1 MKIGFVSL
9 GCPKNQVDTEVML
22 RELIAAGYE
31 VTPDETEAEIV
42 IVNTCAFI
50 ESAKKESIDNILDIA
65 WLKENARLQGIVV
78 TGCMAQRYRE
88 AILEQ
93 LPEVDAVLG
102 TGSLHDIVRAVESV
116 ARGEKFTSFLE
127 NEAMPLGG
135 ERVLT
140 TPSYYAYLKIAEGCD
155 NRCTYCAIPDIR
167 GAFRSR
173 PMEDLVAEA
182 KELESLGVRELIL
195 VAQDTTRY
203 GQDLYGEYR
212 LSALIDAICE
222 ATEIPWIRL
231 LYCYP
236 DKITD
241 GLLAQFESN
250 PRLCKYVDMPIQ
262 HASDRILRR
271 MNRRGDSALIRSV
284 MEKLRAI
291 DGMTVR
297 STVICGFPGETE
309 EDFTELCEFLE
320 WARFDRLG
328 AFPYSREE
336 GTPAYDFA
344 DQVDEQEKQDRADA
358 VMAIAAD
365 HAFAQNEAMIG
376 QTVTVLCEE
385 YDGASGVYFGRT
397 AAQAPEIDNKT
408 YFVAKKGAVQPGE
421 FVEVLLTDAMDY
433 DLLGKFQK
441 KLEVR

>member
-22 RELIAAGYE
+22 RELVAAGYE
-31 VTPDETEAEIV
+31 VTPNETEAQIV
-42 IVNTCAFI
+42 IINTCAFI
-50 ESAKKESIDNILDIA
+50 ESAKKEAIDNILDIA
-65 WLKENARLQGIVV
+65 WLKENAHLQGIVV
-78 TGCMAQRYRE
+78 CGCMAQRYRE

-102 TGSLHDIVRAVESV
+102 TGSLHDIVAAVEAVS
-116 ARGEKFTSFLE
+116 RGEKFTSFGA

-155 NRCTYCAIPDIR
+155 NRCTYCAIPNIR

-173 PMEDLVAEA
+173 PIEDLVAEA
-182 KELESLGVRELIL
+182 KDLEALGVRELIL

-212 LSALIDAICE
+212 LCELIDEICA
-222 ATEIPWIRL
+222 ATTIPWIRL

-241 GLLAQFESN
+241 GLLARLERN
-250 PRLCKYVDMPIQ
+250 PRLCKYIDMPIQ
-262 HASDRILRR
+262 HCNDRILRR
-271 MNRRGDSALIRSV
+271 MNRRGDNALLRSV
-284 MEKLRAI
+284 VEKLRAI
-291 DGMTVR
+291 EGMTIR

-309 EDFTELCEFLE
+309 AEHAELCEFLE
-320 WARFDRLG
+320 WAKFDRLG

-336 GTPAYDFA
+336 DTPAYGFEG
-344 DQVDEQEKQDRADA
+344 QLDEQTKQNRADA

-365 HAFAQNEAMIG
+365 HAFAQNEAMLG
-376 QTVTVLCEE
+376 RTVTVLCEE

-397 AAQAPEIDNKT
+397 ASQAPEIDNKT
-408 YFVAKKGAVQPGE
+408 YFVAKKGAVAPGE
-421 FVEVLLTDAMDY
+421 FVEVLLTDVMDY
-433 DLLGKFQK
+433 DLLGKFVK
-441 KLEVR
+441 KKEVE